1 MATASQT
8 FSLEPELCN
17 MGESAPS
24 TDKESQDERDEI
36 PWKEVT
42 ISAGGSQ
49 RGLYSTASPANSF
62 PVTQAPDFCTWAILP
77 APVPSSYCFFPMF
90 LS

>member
-17 MGESAPS
+17 MGELAPS
-24 TDKESQDERDEI
+24 TDKEPQEQRDEI
-36 PWKEVT
+36 PWEEV
-42 ISAGGSQ
+42 IVSAGGSQ
-49 RGLYSTASPANSF
+49 RGLYSTASPSNSC

-77 APVPSSYCFFPMF
+77 APGPSSYCFFPMC

>member
-8 FSLEPELCN
+8 FSPEPELCN
-17 MGESAPS
+17 VGELAPS

-36 PWKEVT
+36 PWEEVT
-42 ISAGGSQ
+42 VSAGGSQ
-49 RGLYSTASPANSF
+49 RDLYSTASPSNSF

-77 APVPSSYCFFPMF
+77 APGPSSYCFFPMF